1 MNAPVP
7 ISDSPPQSPVNV
19 LYIIDQL
26 CELGGAERMLLSIL
40 RALPKERFRTSLLTF
55 RINPGLDIFADFPC
69 PYEVLP
75 LQKTYDW
82 TALQVAR
89 KIRRRIRDQQISIV
103 HTFFETSD
111 LWAAPLAKMSGCKAV
126 ISSRRDMGILR
137 TRMHHIAYRIL
148 NPTFDRVLTVS
159 EAVRQF
165 CIQNDH
171 LAPQKVVTV
180 YNGLALDKIAS
191 RNGAGELRA
200 HLGLGP
206 SARLITTIGNIRRVK
221 GIDILV
227 EAAAKVARH
236 FPNAIFLVV
245 GRNSEPAH
253 FQEIQERIVALG
265 MEKNVRFLG
274 ESENIFPYLKMSE
287 VFFLPS
293 RSEGFSNAL
302 IEAMA
307 CGLPCVATRVGGN
320 SEAMEDGRSGYLVES
335 ENADAS
341 AERILMLLR
350 NPAEAARMGA
360 AGKETVGRKFT
371 ADVMMRTL
379 MECYDS
385 LLAEKRN

>member
-7 ISDSPPQSPVNV
+7 ISDSPRQSPVNV

-40 RALPKERFRTSLLTF
+40 RALPKDRFRSSLLTF
-55 RINPGLDIFADFPC
+55 RINPGLNIFADFPC

-75 LQKTYDW
+75 LQRTYGW

-89 KIRRRIRDQQISIV
+89 KIRRRIRDQRISIV

-111 LWAAPLAKMSGCKAV
+111 LWAAPLAKISGCKAV
-126 ISSRRDMGILR
+126 VSSRRDMGILR
-137 TRMHHIAYRIL
+137 TRMHHIAYRIM

-165 CIQNDH
+165 CIQSDH
-171 LAPQKVVTV
+171 LSPKKVMTV

-191 RNGAGELRA
+191 RNGTGELRA
-200 HLGLGP
+200 RLGLDP

-227 EAAAKVARH
+227 EAAAKVACH

-253 FQEIQERIVALG
+253 FQEIQERIVALRI
-265 MEKNVRFLG
+265 EKNVRFLG
-274 ESENIFPYLKMSE
+274 ESENIFPFLKMSE

-335 ENADAS
+335 ENADES

-350 NPAEAARMGA
+350 NPVEAARMGD
-360 AGKETVGRKFT
+360 AGKEIVERKFT
-371 ADVMMRTL
+371 ADVMMRKLT
-379 MECYDS
+379 ECYDS

>member
-1 MNAPVP
+1 M
-7 ISDSPPQSPVNV
+7 
-19 LYIIDQL
+19 
-26 CELGGAERMLLSIL
+26 
-40 RALPKERFRTSLLTF
+40 
-55 RINPGLDIFADFPC
+55 
-69 PYEVLP
+69 
-75 LQKTYDW
+75 
-82 TALQVAR
+82 
-89 KIRRRIRDQQISIV
+89 
-103 HTFFETSD
+103 
-111 LWAAPLAKMSGCKAV
+111 
-126 ISSRRDMGILR
+126 
-137 TRMHHIAYRIL
+137 

-171 LAPQKVVTV
+171 LAPQKVMTV

-200 HLGLGP
+200 RLGLDP
-206 SARLITTIGNIRRVK
+206 SARLITSIGNIRRVK

-236 FPNAIFLVV
+236 FPSAIFLVV

-265 MEKNVRFLG
+265 IEKNVRFLG
-274 ESENIFPYLKMSE
+274 ESEDIFPFLKMSE

-360 AGKETVGRKFT
+360 AGKEIVESKFT
-371 ADVMMRTL
+371 ADVMMRRL

-385 LLAEKRN
+385 LIAEKRN